1 MASDFYKLDRI
12 DIKILTE
19 LQKNARLSNVN
30 LAESV
35 GLSPS
40 PCLQRV
46 KKLEKAGYIES
57 YNARLSIGRLAKHV
71 LVFTE
76 VKLHNHRR
84 EDFVKFETEIR
95 KYDSILECHLVGG
108 GFDYLLKFVT
118 RNIGHYQEV
127 IEDILERQIG
137 VRNYFSYVVIK
148 SVIAKDD
155 VAIDVILPE
164 GES

>member
-1 MASDFYKLDRI
+1 MASDVYKLDRI

-30 LAESV
+30 LAEAV

-46 KKLEKAGYIES
+46 KKLEKSGYIES
-57 YNARLSIGRLAKHV
+57 YNARLSIGRLAEHI

-76 VKLHNHRR
+76 VTLHNHRR
-84 EDFVKFETEIR
+84 EDFVKFEAGIR

-108 GFDYLLKFVT
+108 GFDYLLKFVA

-137 VRNYFSYVVIK
+137 VRNYFTYVVIK